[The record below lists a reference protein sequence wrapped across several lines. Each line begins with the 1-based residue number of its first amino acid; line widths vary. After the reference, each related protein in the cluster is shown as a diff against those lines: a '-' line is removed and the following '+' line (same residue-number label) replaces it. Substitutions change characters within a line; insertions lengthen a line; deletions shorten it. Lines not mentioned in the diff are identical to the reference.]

1 MALLVMAEDA
11 NVAGSDEPLTELREQ
26 DRFLPMANVTRIM
39 KRSLP
44 DVSAFQKPVG
54 SFFPV

>member
-1 MALLVMAEDA
+1 MAEDA